1 MDHIRP
7 YNKDHGIWASSY
19 RSYYKHAYCSF
30 EYFQSV
36 LEEIE
41 DKEICIRRENPDS
54 EEFDVQGLIIYE
66 CRDLYE
72 KADMFAISIHLF
84 ACIAIEGFIN
94 HYGTLRLGEDLY
106 GATIERLNIVE
117 KIKAIILL
125 FHNKDL
131 PKKEPFLLKT
141 RSLFEFRNRLVHS
154 KTKKVNVKADPETGD
169 TTWTGVEGLIHKHPR
184 DFELDK
190 TLEDIKFILECFCA
204 FDPNVDK
211 LWDVNGISI
220 WER

>member
-30 EYFQSV
+30 ECFQSV

-41 DKEICIRRENPDS
+41 DNEICIRRDNPDL
-54 EEFDVQGLIIYE
+54 EEFDVQGLIIYK

-84 ACIAIEGFIN
+84 TCIAIEGFIN

-106 GATIERLNIVE
+106 GVTIERLNIAE

-131 PKKEPFLLKT
+131 SKKEPFLLKT
-141 RSLFEFRNRLVHS
+141 RSLFEFRNRLV
-154 KTKKVNVKADPETGD
+154 
-169 TTWTGVEGLIHKHPR
+169 L
-184 DFELDK
+184 
-190 TLEDIKFILECFCA
+190 
-204 FDPNVDK
+204 
-211 LWDVNGISI
+211 
-220 WER
+220 